1 IKLPKKPFEVLLYLV
16 ENHERFVS
24 RAELLDKF
32 WAGKDVYDDA
42 LRKSIGAVRSAL
54 KDHSD
59 QPVFV
64 ETRWGIGYRYIGPLE
79 EQLIREE
86 SSIIEIQKTRAMRI
100 RVEEEE
106 IEDETV

>member
-1 IKLPKKPFEVLLYLV
+1 MIDGTGKRYLLGDYTLEPGKQHLRLEGEPIKLPKKPFEVLLYLV

-64 ETRWGIGYRYIGPLE
+64 ETRWGIGYRYI
-79 EQLIREE
+79 
-86 SSIIEIQKTRAMRI
+86 
-100 RVEEEE
+100 
-106 IEDETV
+106 